1 MTHICI
7 GKLTTIGSD
16 SGLSLG
22 WRQSIIW
29 TNAGILLTGL
39 LGANFSEIL
48 IGIQTF
54 SFNKMHLKV
63 SSAKRYPFC
72 LGLNVLIHMWH
83 SSLSMMYRKVSCKRP
98 IRMHFR
104 DEAPAHRERKVSG
117 VSCIHRWV
125 DWSAMLYRLSSC
137 SAVAYGGNRSWL
149 GMKITNV
156 KGLLI

>member
-1 MTHICI
+1 MTHICV

-29 TNAGILLTGL
+29 TNAGILLIGI
-39 LGANFSEIL
+39 LGANFSETL

-83 SSLSMMYRKVSCKRP
+83 SSLSMMYRNVSCKRP
-98 IRMHFR
+98 IRMHFH
-104 DEAPAHRERKVSG
+104 DEAPALENGRSPGSRVFTAELTG
-117 VSCIHRWV
+117 
-125 DWSAMLYRLSSC
+125 RLC
-137 SAVAYGGNRSWL
+137 YTVYQVAP
-149 GMKITNV
+149 
-156 KGLLI
+156 LLPMGAIGHD